1 MRSGKERNPVQIN
14 KIFAIIAFAFV
25 LLNLEGILWKSRWVE
40 KHEKTIRFLAA
51 FVMLCIGLYYLF
63 Q

>member
-1 MRSGKERNPVQIN
+1 MRPGKEKIPVQIN
-14 KIFAIIAFAFV
+14 KIFAIITFAFV

-40 KHEKTIRFLAA
+40 KHEKTIRPLAA

>member
-1 MRSGKERNPVQIN
+1 MQIN

-40 KHEKTIRFLAA
+40 KHEKTIRPLAA

>member
-1 MRSGKERNPVQIN
+1 MQIN
-14 KIFAIIAFAFV
+14 KILAIITFAFV

-40 KHEKTIRFLAA
+40 NHKKAIRLITA
-51 FVMLCIGLYYLF
+51 VIMLCIGLYYMF